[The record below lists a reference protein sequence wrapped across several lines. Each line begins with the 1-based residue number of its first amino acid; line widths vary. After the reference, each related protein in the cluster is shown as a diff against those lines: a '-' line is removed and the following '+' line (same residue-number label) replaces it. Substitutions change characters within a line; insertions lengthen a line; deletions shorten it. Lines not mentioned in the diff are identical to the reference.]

1 MNPMQDNSDVQ
12 LRAAVD
18 STIRVLDALRR
29 DGQVIFN
36 EEAATELAYAKSMM
50 GQADD

>member
-1 MNPMQDNSDVQ
+1 MNPLDDNSDAQ

-18 STIRVLDALRR
+18 SVIRVLDALKRE
-29 DGQVIFN
+29 GQVTFN
-36 EEAATELAYAKSMM
+36 EEARTELAYAKSMM